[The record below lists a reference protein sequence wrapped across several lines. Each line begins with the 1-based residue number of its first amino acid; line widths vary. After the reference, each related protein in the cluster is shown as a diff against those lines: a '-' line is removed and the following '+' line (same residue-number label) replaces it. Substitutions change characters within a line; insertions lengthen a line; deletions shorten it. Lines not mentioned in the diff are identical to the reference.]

1 MKQLSIV
8 EKILDRML
16 IHRKNKT
23 SKEIVI
29 IILTAITFT
38 FLHSEIGLFGYDGT
52 CHSTYDYC
60 EIIKNTNSNSKSL
73 KDELDKLEPNKS
85 LCLHC
90 INETET
96 QMVQV
101 YFESTDHRLIIKQ
114 STEVYL
120 FNRTFLI

>member
-1 MKQLSIV
+1 
-8 EKILDRML
+8 ML

-38 FLHSEIGLFGYDGT
+38 FLHSEIGLFGFDGT
-52 CHSTYDYC
+52 CHSTNDYC
-60 EIIKNTNSNSKSL
+60 EIIKNTNSNSKTL
-73 KDELDKLEPNKS
+73 KDELPKLELNKS

-90 INETET
+90 INEPET
-96 QMVQV
+96 QVVQV
-101 YFESTDHRLIIKQ
+101 YFERTDHHLIVKQ
-114 STEVYL
+114 STKAYL